1 MSEDETGR
9 GSAEGLA
16 DYLVELGATLA
27 GYGCPSYRLEDVIRA
42 VAAAEGHRAD
52 PFALPTGLFLRV
64 LDADGGGAQVN
75 RMTRVSEWGVDL
87 ARLTAIDQIFSEVIE
102 RKTTIEDARR
112 RIKEAAKRA
121 PAWPGWS
128 VFVGTIVLSGASA
141 VFFRGGWLDVA
152 VASLIGAVIAGARPM
167 LAGPKRSGR
176 NIQAAS
182 RRNAR
187 LLLSDFLGGLFA
199 TACAGLAVMLWPEVH
214 PVIIVPAGAIALF
227 PGMTFTTGV
236 AEVAQKNIVA
246 GGARL
251 VEAAVTLLL
260 IFFGVALMDGL
271 AEATHVTMPT
281 WLPNGPP
288 PAGLPWFV
296 QLGALCFAGVAL
308 AALFQVPRRWTWSAI
323 VSCAAGWLV
332 TSSALALHLPGHVTA
347 FCASLMVCVVANGLS
362 RATNRPAQLFQL
374 PGMMLLVPGS
384 IGFMGLGE
392 YYYRGSRG
400 VPDTVDAT
408 QRVFSMGL
416 VGAALVIG
424 VLVANV
430 VVPPRKLL

>member
-1 MSEDETGR
+1 LADRED
-9 GSAEGLA
+9 LA
-16 DYLVELGATLA
+16 DYLVELGAMLSA
-27 GYGCPSYRLEDVIRA
+27 YGCPSYRLEDVIRL
-42 VAAAEGHRAD
+42 VAESEGFRAD

-64 LDADGGGAQVN
+64 LGPDGSGPQVN

-87 ARLTAIDQIFSEVIE
+87 ARLTLIDHIFNDVVD
-102 RKTTIEDARR
+102 RKTTIEEARK
-112 RIKEAAKRA
+112 RIKEAVKRA
-121 PAWPGWS
+121 PAWPSWS
-128 VFVGTIVLSGASA
+128 VFLATIVLSGASA
-141 VFFRGGWLDVA
+141 VFFQGHWLDVG
-152 VASLIGAVIAGARPM
+152 VASLIGAVIAGARPL

-176 NIQAAS
+176 NIAAAS

-199 TACAGLAVMLWPEVH
+199 TAVAGLAMALWPHVH
-214 PVIIVPAGAIALF
+214 PVIIVPAGAISLF

-271 AEATHVTMPT
+271 ADATHISIPS
-281 WLPNGPP
+281 WIPNGAPP
-288 PAGLPWFV
+288 QGLPWFWQV
-296 QLGALCFAGVAL
+296 VALCCAAVAL
-308 AALFQVPRRWTWSAI
+308 SALFQVPRKWLWSALCSAATGWLI
-323 VSCAAGWLV
+323 AAGAV
-332 TSSALALHLPGHVTA
+332 KLHLPGHVAA
-347 FCASLMVCVVANGLS
+347 FCAALGVCAFANGLA
-362 RATNRPAQLFQL
+362 RFTNRPAQLFQL

-384 IGFMGLGE
+384 FGFMGLGE
-392 YYYRGSRG
+392 YFEGK
-400 VPDTVDAT
+400 TIDAT

-430 VVPPRKLL
+430 VVPSRKLL

>member
-1 MSEDETGR
+1 MAADREDI
-9 GSAEGLA
+9 A
-16 DYLVELGATLA
+16 DYLVELGATLS

-42 VAAAEGHRAD
+42 VAEAEGHRAD
-52 PFALPTGLFLRV
+52 PFSLPTGLFLRV
-64 LDADGGGAQVN
+64 LSPDGSGTQVN

-87 ARLTAIDQIFSEVIE
+87 ARLTAIDHIFNDVIS
-102 RKTTIEDARR
+102 RKTTIEEARK
-112 RIKEAAKRA
+112 RIKAAVKRD
-121 PAWPGWS
+121 PAWPAWS
-128 VFVGTIVLSGASA
+128 VFVATVVLSGASA
-141 VFFRGGWLDVA
+141 VFFQGGWLDIA
-152 VASLIGAVIAGARPM
+152 VAALIGAVIAGARPL
-167 LAGPKRSGR
+167 LAGRKRSGR
-176 NIQAAS
+176 DIAAAS

-199 TACAGLAVMLWPEVH
+199 TACAGLAVMVWPEVH
-214 PVIIVPAGAIALF
+214 PVIIVPAGAISLF

-271 AEATHVTMPT
+271 ADATHFTIPS
-281 WLPNGPP
+281 WLPNGAPP
-288 PAGLPWFV
+288 PGLPWFV
-296 QLGALCFAGVAL
+296 QLGALACAAVAL
-308 AALFQVPRRWTWSAI
+308 GALFQVPRKWLWSTLL
-323 VSCAAGWLV
+323 SCATGWLV
-332 TSSALALHLPGHVTA
+332 AALALRFHLPGHVTA
-347 FCASLMVCVVANGLS
+347 FCASLAVCVVANGLS
-362 RATNRPAQLFQL
+362 RMTHRPAQLFQL

-384 IGFMGLGE
+384 FGFMGLGE
-392 YYYRGSRG
+392 YFEGKTLDG
-400 VPDTVDAT
+400 T

-430 VVPPRKLL
+430 VVPSRKLL

>member
-1 MSEDETGR
+1 MAADREDI
-9 GSAEGLA
+9 A

-42 VAAAEGHRAD
+42 VAEAEGHRAD

-64 LDADGGGAQVN
+64 LSPDGSGVQVN

-87 ARLTAIDQIFSEVIE
+87 ARLTAIDHIFNEVIE
-102 RKTTIEDARR
+102 RKTSIEEARK
-112 RIKEAAKRA
+112 RIKEAAKRD
-121 PAWPGWS
+121 PAWPAWS
-128 VFVGTIVLSGASA
+128 VFLATIVLSGASA
-141 VFFRGGWLDVA
+141 VFFQGGWLDVA
-152 VASLIGAVIAGARPM
+152 VACLIGAVIAGARYV

-199 TACAGLAVMLWPEVH
+199 TACAGLAVLVWPEVH
-214 PVIIVPAGAIALF
+214 PVIIVPAGAISLF

-271 AEATHVTMPT
+271 ADTTHFTIPSWIPSGAT
-281 WLPNGPP
+281 

-296 QLGALCFAGVAL
+296 QLGALVCAAVAL
-308 AALFQVPRRWTWSAI
+308 GALFQVPRKWLWSAL
-323 VSCAAGWLV
+323 VSCATGWLV
-332 TSSALALHLPGHVTA
+332 AAAALHQHLPGHVTA
-347 FCASLMVCVVANGLS
+347 FCASLAVCIVANALS
-362 RATNRPAQLFQL
+362 RMTNRPAQLFQL

-384 IGFMGLGE
+384 IGFTGLGE
-392 YYYRGSRG
+392 YFYRGSRG
-400 VPDTVDAT
+400 VPETLDGT

-430 VVPPRKLL
+430 LVPSRKLL

>member
-1 MSEDETGR
+1 V
-9 GSAEGLA
+9 AEREELA
-16 DYLVELGATLA
+16 DYLVELGAMLSA
-27 GYGCPSYRLEDVIRA
+27 YGCPSYRLEDVIRL
-42 VAAAEGHRAD
+42 VAETEGHRAD

-64 LDADGGGAQVN
+64 LGPDGSGPQVN

-87 ARLTAIDQIFSEVIE
+87 ARLTSIDHIFNDVISK
-102 RKTTIEDARR
+102 KTTIEEARK
-112 RIKEAAKRA
+112 RIKAAVKRE
-121 PAWPGWS
+121 PAWPAWA
-128 VFVGTIVLSGASA
+128 VFVATIVLSGASA
-141 VFFRGGWLDVA
+141 VFFQGGWLDVA
-152 VASLIGAVIAGARPM
+152 VASSIGAVIAGARPL

-176 NIQAAS
+176 DIQAAG

-187 LLLSDFLGGLFA
+187 LLLSDFLGGMFA
-199 TACAGLAVMLWPEVH
+199 TACAGLAIALWPQVH

-271 AEATHVTMPT
+271 AEAAHFTIPS
-281 WLPNGPP
+281 WLPTGAPP
-288 PAGLPWFV
+288 PGLPWFV
-296 QLGALCFAGVAL
+296 QLGALSFAGVAL
-308 AALFQVPRRWTWSAI
+308 AALFQVPRKWLWSTLI
-323 VSCAAGWLV
+323 SCATGWLV
-332 TSSALALHLPGHVTA
+332 AAAALKLHLPGHVTA
-347 FCASLMVCVVANGLS
+347 FCASLAVCVVANALS
-362 RATNRPAQLFQL
+362 RVTERPAQLFQL

-384 IGFMGLGE
+384 FGFLGLGE
-392 YYYRGSRG
+392 YFEGK
-400 VPDTVDAT
+400 TLDAT

-430 VVPPRKLL
+430 LVPSRKLL